1 MLRNYQT
8 QVVSAIDDAWA
19 TQKVKNII
27 AQLPTGAGK
36 TRIMAHLAKR
46 HVDIGGFGV
55 AIAHRGV
62 LVGQLSMALAEL
74 GVPHDIIA
82 QKKVVETIVGEHM
95 EEVGRSYYVPGAR
108 FKVCSVDT
116 LPGRADLLTS
126 WIAQCT
132 LGFTDE
138 AHHVLADNK
147 WGRECMRFT
156 NPEMRWVLPTA
167 TPERADGKGLG
178 RDSGGIA
185 DIIVN
190 GPTMAWL
197 IAQGYLTDFALKAPI
212 PSDLDL
218 SAVDIGANG
227 EYNLKQLRAAVHKS
241 KKILGN
247 VVDTYKRF
255 TPGMLGIAFAVD
267 IEHAI
272 ALTKEFND
280 KGVPAE
286 LITGDKD
293 DEDSRRKKLKRYR
306 KRETLVL
313 VNVDLFGEGFDLPA
327 IEVVMMARP
336 TASYALF
343 AQQFGRGLR
352 LGVGKEYLAHWEDY
366 TAEQRLAIIAA
377 SPKPVAHIHDHVG
390 NVLHFKGPPTVPREF
405 SLGGRTGRGP
415 SDAIPLRVCLNPNCL
430 QPFERFYTH
439 CPFCGFNVPPPPI
452 TTLPAQVDGDILLY
466 TAEML
471 QRLFGV
477 STVTD
482 ALAMRQSAY
491 PLIPPN
497 MTSPA
502 AVRSRQANHHRMHIA
517 QRELDALMPLLMPPR
532 YSERENQRRFFLNYG
547 CDVVQARLLAAT
559 ETEELVA
566 RIKEK
571 LSKS

>member
-1 MLRNYQT
+1 MMLRHYQT
-8 QVVSAIDDAWA
+8 QTVIAIDEAFNQGHRNVI
-19 TQKVKNII
+19 TR
-27 AQLPTGAGK
+27 LPTGAGK
-36 TRIMAHLAKR
+36 TRIMAYYAKR
-46 HVDIGGFGV
+46 HVDAGGFGV
-55 AIAHRGV
+55 AVAHRSV

-82 QKKVVETIVGEHM
+82 QRDVVKTIVSEHM
-95 EEVGRSYYVPGAR
+95 ENLGRSYYVPGAR

-116 LPGRADLLTS
+116 LPGRADVLTS

-156 NPEMRWVLPTA
+156 NPAMRWLLPTA
-167 TPERADGKGLG
+167 TPERADGRGLG

-185 DIIVN
+185 DVIVS
-190 GPTMAWL
+190 GPEMSWL
-197 IAQGYLTDFALKAPI
+197 IANGYLTDFALKAPI

-218 SAVDIGANG
+218 SGVDIGANG

-241 KKILGN
+241 KAILGN
-247 VVDTYKRF
+247 VVDTYKKF

-286 LITGDKD
+286 LITGEEK
-293 DEDSRRKKLKRYR
+293 EDPRRKKLKRYR

-336 TASYALF
+336 TASYSLF

-352 LGVGKEYLAHWEDY
+352 LGVDKEYLKHWESY
-366 TAEQRLAIIAA
+366 TVPQRLAIIAA
-377 SPKPVAHIHDHVG
+377 STKPVAHIHDHVG
-390 NVLHFKGPPTVPREF
+390 NVIHFRGPPTVLREF
-405 SLGGRTGRGP
+405 TLSGRRSNAP
-415 SDAIPLRVCLNPNCL
+415 SDAIPLRVCLNTNCL

-439 CPFCGFNVPPPPI
+439 CPYCGFNVPPPPI
-452 TTLPAQVDGDILLY
+452 TTLPEQVDGDILLY
-466 TAEML
+466 TPEML
-471 QRLFGV
+471 KKLWGV
-477 STVTD
+477 DSLQAAIDKTNSTF
-482 ALAMRQSAY
+482 LAV
-491 PLIPPN
+491 PPN
-497 MTSPA
+497 MTSLA
-502 AVRSRQANHHRMHIA
+502 AVRARQANHARMLIA
-517 QRELDALMPLLMPPR
+517 RRELQALMPLVMPPR
-532 YSERENQRRFFLNYG
+532 YSERENNRRFFHHYG
-547 CDVVQARLLAAT
+547 YDVIAAQLLAAT
-559 ETEELVA
+559 EMEELVA
-566 RIKEK
+566 RVKQSLTK
-571 LSKS
+571 V